1 MKRKVKEV
9 NCGVT
14 FMDISYFKKLHTY
27 GQNLIFDKF
36 QTKIKCVLEDSNKN
50 QFIAHCLLSKYSDK
64 NIIISNDIDSINKLI
79 IKFRI
84 SELENLVDI
93 KTKSNKINYNL
104 IKTVILDGL
113 RYNVNNFEINN
124 QSRDFLIM
132 EITKFKS

>member
-1 MKRKVKEV
+1 MA
-9 NCGVT
+9 
-14 FMDISYFKKLHTY
+14 ISYFKKLHTY

-84 SELENLVDI
+84 SELEDLVDI
-93 KTKSNKINYNL
+93 KTKNIKINYKL
-104 IKTVILDGL
+104 IKTIILDGL

>member
-1 MKRKVKEV
+1 MA
-9 NCGVT
+9 
-14 FMDISYFKKLHTY
+14 ISYFKKLHTY

-64 NIIISNDIDSINKLI
+64 NILISNDISDVNKTI

-93 KTKSNKINYNL
+93 KTKTNKLNYSL
-104 IKTVILDGL
+104 IKTIILDGL
-113 RYNVNNFEINN
+113 RYNVNSFEINN

>member
-1 MKRKVKEV
+1 MA
-9 NCGVT
+9 
-14 FMDISYFKKLHTY
+14 ISYFKKLHTY

-64 NIIISNDIDSINKLI
+64 NVLTSNDISDVNKTI
-79 IKFRI
+79 IKFKV
-84 SELENLVDI
+84 SELENLVDT
-93 KTKSNKINYNL
+93 KTKTNKLNYSL
-104 IKTVILDGL
+104 IKTIILDGL
-113 RYNVNNFEINN
+113 RYNVNSFEINN

>member
-1 MKRKVKEV
+1 MV
-9 NCGVT
+9 
-14 FMDISYFKKLHTY
+14 ISYFKKLHTY

-64 NIIISNDIDSINKLI
+64 NILTSNDISDVNKTI

-84 SELENLVDI
+84 SELENLIDI
-93 KTKSNKINYNL
+93 KTKTNKLNYSL
-104 IKTVILDGL
+104 IKTIILDGL
-113 RYNVNNFEINN
+113 RYNVNSFEINN